1 VFGGGFP
8 TGDVVPRFF
17 VFHVLLLPGLIIG
30 AVSVHLG
37 LLVTQ
42 KHTQFPQLGID
53 GHRLVYG
60 KPLWPA
66 QFAESITLLLWVG
79 GLLAAASVLIPWS
92 DVSLLGPYIPGEV
105 PNNAQP
111 DWYMFWLE
119 GALRILPGFEIDLP
133 GVTISG
139 PFVAGI
145 VLPGL
150 VFTGLALYPFLER
163 RVYRLEGDWHVLQNP
178 LEIPLRAAM
187 VVGTFLFVLILSA
200 AATNDQLSRIT
211 GIPIEAV
218 TWFFRITS
226 IAVPVVLSWLIWRY
240 SRRRLT
246 RRGIAVARTDEQ
258 NDARYAAVSTPDTR
272 HEAAAERVRS

>member
-1 VFGGGFP
+1 
-8 TGDVVPRFF
+8 
-17 VFHVLLLPGLIIG
+17 
-30 AVSVHLG
+30 
-37 LLVTQ
+37 
-42 KHTQFPQLGID
+42 
-53 GHRLVYG
+53 
-60 KPLWPA
+60 
-66 QFAESITLLLWVG
+66 
-79 GLLAAASVLIPWS
+79 
-92 DVSLLGPYIPGEV
+92 
-105 PNNAQP
+105 
-111 DWYMFWLE
+111 
-119 GALRILPGFEIDLP
+119 LRILPGFEIDLP